1 MSNSVSQSPGPDD
14 APQWRPLSA
23 RDRRVVGVL
32 VEKAKTTPTAYPMT
46 LNAICTGSNQK
57 SNRDPEMSLEPEQVQ
72 ESLDRLRELGAV
84 GEVQGDGRVA
94 KYRHYLYKWLG
105 VDKTE
110 LAVMTELLLRG
121 AQTIGELRGRAA
133 RMEPIA
139 DVAALRPVIAS
150 LMAKGL
156 VVSLTA
162 EGRGQVVT
170 HALYT
175 ASEMERLKSEFRNFD
190 PNAGSGDD
198 EPATAHRVAA
208 PTRPASP
215 GGGGSHTDMNAS
227 ANAALRE
234 EVKSL
239 RQELEELREETRSLR
254 RDLDELRAVLS

>member
-1 MSNSVSQSPGPDD
+1 MSNFVSQSPGPED

-121 AQTIGELRGRAA
+121 AQTVGELRGRAA

-139 DVAALRPVIAS
+139 DIAALRPVIAS

-175 ASEMERLKSEFRNFD
+175 ASEMDRLKSEFRNFD
-190 PNAGSGDD
+190 PNAGGGDD
-198 EPATAHRVAA
+198 EPATAHRAA
-208 PTRPASP
+208 PPVRPASP
-215 GGGGSHTDMNAS
+215 GGNSSVDTNAS

-239 RQELEELREETRSLR
+239 RQELEELREETRTLR